1 MGGDNM
7 QTEKEPLQVRLPK
20 GSSQKLKV
28 LAAKT
33 GTSISAI
40 VQEALD
46 QWWRQNPKA
55 LEEGALF
62 PTESTAATPVVASK
76 PSSATVEK
84 AGDNSTTFPKA
95 PRKQPK

>member
-1 MGGDNM
+1 M

-46 QWWRQNPKA
+46 QWWKQNPKA
-55 LEEGALF
+55 LEEGPLF
-62 PTESTAATPVVASK
+62 ANESTTATVLATPKEEKTEDPKSPALK
-76 PSSATVEK
+76 PVGAKKKSAK
-84 AGDNSTTFPKA
+84 
-95 PRKQPK
+95 